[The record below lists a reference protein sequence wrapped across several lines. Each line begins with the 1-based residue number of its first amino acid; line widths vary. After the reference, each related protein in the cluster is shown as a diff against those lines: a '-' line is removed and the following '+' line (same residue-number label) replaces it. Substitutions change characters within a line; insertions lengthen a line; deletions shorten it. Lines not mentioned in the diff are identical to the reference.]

1 MLGYKIISGK
11 AVIYTAEAEQVK
23 GLFENYISCGS
34 LSATAKATGLSLAH
48 PSVKRILQNPRYK
61 GDNFYPRIVDEGVFD
76 KVQEMLE
83 GKARSSNSKKGRKSR
98 TLPPLPSCFAFRT
111 DIEDCFPDDPAI
123 RAEYL
128 YSMIEV
134 VPELSTTIP
143 DSSDATAAT
152 VAPGGD
158 THTPDAHTFPD
169 APDAH
174 NAPGATSSP
183 VPSQETAI
191 APHQ

>member
-1 MLGYKIISGK
+1 MLGFKIISGK
-11 AVIYTAEAEQVK
+11 AVIHTAEAEQVK

-34 LSATAKATGLSLAH
+34 LSAAAKATGLSLAH

-76 KVQEMLE
+76 KVKELLE
-83 GKARSSNSKKGRKSR
+83 GKARASNSKKEWKPR
-98 TLPPLPSCFAFRT
+98 TVPPLPSCFAFRT
-111 DIEDCFPDDPAI
+111 DIEDCFHDDPAI

-134 VPELSTTIP
+134 VTTQTTTIP
-143 DSSDATAAT
+143 DSPDTTAAT

-158 THTPDAHTFPD
+158 KHTSPDASGP
-169 APDAH
+169 
-174 NAPGATSSP
+174 
-183 VPSQETAI
+183 TAI
-191 APHQ
+191 AAPAKKQPWCPSKKRTCE

>member
-1 MLGYKIISGK
+1 MLGFKIISGK
-11 AVIYTAEAEQVK
+11 AVIHTAEAEQVK

-76 KVQEMLE
+76 KVQELLE
-83 GKARSSNSKKGRKSR
+83 GKTRSSNSKKGRKSR
-98 TLPPLPSCFAFRT
+98 TVPPLPSCFEFRS
-111 DIEDCFPDDPAI
+111 DIEDCFPDDPAA

-134 VPELSTTIP
+134 VTTPPATTIP
-143 DSSDATAAT
+143 DTTAAT

-158 THTPDAHTFPD
+158 KHTTPDASGPTVIA
-169 APDAH
+169 APAKKQ
-174 NAPGATSSP
+174 PSRPTSNTNQP
-183 VPSQETAI
+183 
-191 APHQ
+191 